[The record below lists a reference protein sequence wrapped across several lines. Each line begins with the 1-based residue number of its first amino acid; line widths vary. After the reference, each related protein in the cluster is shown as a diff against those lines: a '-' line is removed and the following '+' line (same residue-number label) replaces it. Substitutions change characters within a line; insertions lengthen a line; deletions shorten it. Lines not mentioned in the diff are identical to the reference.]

1 MQRSMQATIEAKQ
14 DPRLVEGVD
23 AACHDISQNRQID
36 HSNATGH
43 QLPFV
48 YCTVI
53 HRLPLGATC
62 SGGPPGR
69 NTFFEGVRGR
79 TTAEALDLAA
89 LRFAAI
95 RQRCLQL

>member
-1 MQRSMQATIEAKQ
+1 MPHVMTSAKTTKSATQ
-14 DPRLVEGVD
+14 TPPD
-23 AACHDISQNRQID
+23 
-36 HSNATGH
+36 SN
-43 QLPFV
+43 FV
-48 YCTVI
+48 FCTVI

-62 SGGPPGR
+62 SSGPPGR

-95 RQRCLQL
+95 RQRCPQL